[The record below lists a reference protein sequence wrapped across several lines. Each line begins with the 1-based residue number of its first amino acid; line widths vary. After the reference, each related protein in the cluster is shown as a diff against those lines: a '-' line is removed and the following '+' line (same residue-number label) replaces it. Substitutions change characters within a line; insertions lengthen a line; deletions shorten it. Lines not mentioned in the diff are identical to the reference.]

1 MNDVILRLD
10 AVEKHF
16 GATPAVH
23 GVTLDITR
31 GEFFALLGP
40 SGWRRGC
47 RVAPSQ
53 AGHATL
59 QLPPTGGVV

>member
-40 SGWRRGC
+40 SGWRRGWC
-47 RVAPSQ
+47 WGRRS
-53 AGHATL
+53 L
-59 QLPPTGGVV
+59 WGG